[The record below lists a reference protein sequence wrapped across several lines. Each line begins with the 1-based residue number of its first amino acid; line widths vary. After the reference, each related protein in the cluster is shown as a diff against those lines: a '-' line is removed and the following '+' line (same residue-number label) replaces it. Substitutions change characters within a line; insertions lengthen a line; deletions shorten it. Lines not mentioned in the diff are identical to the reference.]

1 MTFLHIPGKLNKIA
15 GSIRPLIISIDRTAE
30 GHDPR
35 LVLINFGATEQVVD
49 VTKLTNVFG
58 EKLRV
63 LVAGSETYYEK
74 GLGFLNL
81 EFFLNIFNRCFHS
94 QRYSKYE

>member
-1 MTFLHIPGKLNKIA
+1 MLLN
-15 GSIRPLIISIDRTAE
+15 RTAE

-35 LVLINFGATEQVVD
+35 LVLINFGDIEQVVD
-49 VTKLTNVFG
+49 VTKFTNIFG

-74 GLGFLNL
+74 G
-81 EFFLNIFNRCFHS
+81 
-94 QRYSKYE
+94 

>member
-1 MTFLHIPGKLNKIA
+1 MMSLPIPGIRSIQLVNLNV
-15 GSIRPLIISIDRTAE
+15 LINVNDRTAE

-35 LVLINFGATEQVVD
+35 LVLINFGDTEQVVD
-49 VTKLTNVFG
+49 VTKFTNIFG

-74 GLGFLNL
+74 G
-81 EFFLNIFNRCFHS
+81 S
-94 QRYSKYE
+94 VY